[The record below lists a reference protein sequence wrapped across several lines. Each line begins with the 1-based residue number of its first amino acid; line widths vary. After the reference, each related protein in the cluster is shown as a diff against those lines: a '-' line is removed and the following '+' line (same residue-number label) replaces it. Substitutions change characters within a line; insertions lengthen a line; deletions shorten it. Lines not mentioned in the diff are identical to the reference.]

1 MCRCFRKFR
10 VPTLLLGILL
20 AFPGCALLPRP
31 PQAMTLLTLEVPAAA
46 PAPKIR
52 KGNPVLQIA
61 PVAAVT
67 ALQGSD
73 FLYRR
78 GGPVVHRFA
87 RHRWLAPPAELIDQA
102 LMEHLAPRLPFTVVR
117 PGQGVMPPATLNLT
131 LLRLEQ
137 VFTGE
142 GSEIHLVLQA
152 QLVDRD
158 RGRVVG
164 TRLFRY
170 RQPAP
175 EASPRGGAEAA
186 GIALGRFFTELRRWL
201 VAYREQGSFHSI
213 SSSTSSPPGR
223 AYQ

>member
-1 MCRCFRKFR
+1 MPVRSWKSYGF
-10 VPTLLLGILL
+10 VLLWVLSEGLT
-20 AFPGCALLPRP
+20 GCSLLPRR
-31 PQAMTLLTLEVPAAA
+31 PQAMTLLTLEVPATAS
-46 PAPKIR
+46 R
-52 KGNPVLQIA
+52 
-61 PVAAVT
+61 PVAKREPPIEIGPVSSVT

-102 LMEHLAPRLPFTVVR
+102 LMEYLAPRLPFTVVR
-117 PGQGVMPPATLNLT
+117 PGQGVMPPLTLNLT

-152 QLVDRD
+152 QLVDREQ
-158 RGRVVG
+158 GRVLG

-170 RQPAP
+170 RQHAA

-186 GIALGRFFTELRRWL
+186 GIALGRFFTDLRRWL
-201 VAYREQGSFHSI
+201 AAYRE
-213 SSSTSSPPGR
+213 
-223 AYQ
+223 